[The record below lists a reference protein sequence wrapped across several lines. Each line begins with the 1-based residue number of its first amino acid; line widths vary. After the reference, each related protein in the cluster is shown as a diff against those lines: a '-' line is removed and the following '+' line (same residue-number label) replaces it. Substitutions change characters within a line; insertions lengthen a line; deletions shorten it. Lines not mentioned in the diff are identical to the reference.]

1 MAEKSLSDIPRPL
14 RDLYEKGNAAAHR
27 DNLDYA
33 LDIYTDV
40 LQKEPGFYE
49 CREALRAAQ
58 IKKSGKSSGFFKKM
72 IGSVNPLLAKGQLAL
87 RHNPAEA
94 MNIAEQML
102 NSDAHNASAHRLLA
116 EGALALDLPKT
127 AVMSLEIARKS
138 SPKDRDLAI
147 KLANAYV
154 LNKQVDKADA
164 VYNELLRANPNDA
177 EIAMAYKNLGAARTM
192 DMGYN
197 KLESGGSFRDALKDK
212 DESVRLEQEARSFKD
227 EQTAQKLLDE
237 YVDRLAADRSNLQL
251 ARQVADLYLQVKDYN
266 KALKYYTMLAELPG
280 VADATLAKAITT
292 TTIKKFDQELAALDP
307 QAPDYDEAA
316 KQLQAKKDTFLLE
329 DCKQRAEQYPTD
341 LAIKF
346 ELGVLFF
353 KTGQIGEAIQEF
365 QKSQK
370 DAHRRIQSLYYLG
383 QCFATRSMNELAIR
397 QFQTAIKEKIGFD
410 EEKKDL
416 IYALGCVLEKMGK
429 AEEAIK
435 EFEKIYEVD
444 IGYRDVSAR
453 VDAYYSGSGAQ
464 S

>member
-27 DNLDYA
+27 DNLEYA

-40 LQKEPGFYE
+40 LQKEPAFYE

-94 MNIAEQML
+94 MNIAEQIL
-102 NSDAHNASAHRLLA
+102 NGDAHNASAHRLLA

-177 EIAMAYKNLGAARTM
+177 EIAMAYKNLGASRTM

-197 KLESGGSFRDALKDK
+197 KLENGGSFRDALKDK
-212 DESVRLEQEARSFKD
+212 NESVRLEQEARSFKD
-227 EQTAQKLLDE
+227 EHTAHKLLDE
-237 YVDRLAADRSNLQL
+237 YVDRLAADPSNLQL

-292 TTIKKFDQELAALDP
+292 TSIKKFDQELAALDP
-307 QAPDYDEAA
+307 QAPDYEETA
-316 KQLQAKKDTFLLE
+316 KQLQAKKDAFQLE
-329 DCKQRAEQYPTD
+329 DCKERADKYPTD

-346 ELGVLFF
+346 ELGVLYF
-353 KTGQIGEAIQEF
+353 KTGQVGEAIQEF

-383 QCFATRSMNELAIR
+383 QCFATRGMNELAIR

-444 IGYRDVSAR
+444 IGYRDVQAR
-453 VDAYYSGSGAQ
+453 VDAYYSGGGAQ
-464 S
+464 T